1 VQGVTYDDLRS
12 ESAAF
17 INSLG
22 FDGNAIGGLAVGES
36 KTSTYHTLDVVLP
49 LLDNH
54 KPRYLMG
61 VGEPED
67 ILEAVERGV
76 DMFDCVAPTRIA
88 RNGSVITFSGKLN
101 LMNARYKDDKKPIE
115 PGCDCYACRNYS
127 RAYVR
132 HLLVAGEV
140 LGIRLT
146 TTHNLRFMVRF
157 MENIRESINTDN
169 FVKYK
174 IKFLKGYAKIGV

>member
-1 VQGVTYDDLRS
+1 
-12 ESAAF
+12 
-17 INSLG
+17 
-22 FDGNAIGGLAVGES
+22 
-36 KTSTYHTLDVVLP
+36 
-49 LLDNH
+49 
-54 KPRYLMG
+54 MG

-88 RNGSVITFSGKLN
+88 RNGSVITFSGKIN
-101 LMNARYKDDKKPIE
+101 LMNARYKDDKKSIE